1 MPRSVPRFG
10 PRAVSLAYVALGS
23 LWILLSGQ
31 AVLGLSAGDA
41 SLLAVLEAGKG
52 WAYVLGSGALLWGLV
67 HGRDRALA
75 ISAKRFYTLARLAP
89 VAIFRADAAGRCVY
103 VNERFCAISGLAAS
117 AALGNGWAAC
127 VHPDDRVRV
136 VDDWTRSVRERSPFR
151 TEYRVLAADGSVQW
165 MLAEVAEERD
175 GGGRIVGYVGT
186 LTDITERKLA
196 DDDTRRLADDL
207 ETRVAERAAQLEATV
222 RELDTFSYTVSHD
235 LRAPLRSISGFSQMI
250 LEETGETLPPRAR
263 SHLERVIAAS
273 RRMSEMI
280 DGLMDL
286 ARVARSPLRGEW
298 VDVSALAETVF
309 DELRA
314 EEPARVVETRVAPG
328 IRLWGD
334 PTLLRIALENLQQ
347 NAWKFTQG
355 VEGARIV
362 VEPATEGPGVAVR
375 DNGAGFDMAWQ
386 DKLFRAFERL
396 HGPEVFPGS
405 GIGLA
410 TVHRIVARHGGRVWA
425 SGRVG
430 EGASFGFSV
439 PPGPDAAVGAE
450 VAAPPR

>member
-1 MPRSVPRFG
+1 
-10 PRAVSLAYVALGS
+10 
-23 LWILLSGQ
+23 
-31 AVLGLSAGDA
+31 
-41 SLLAVLEAGKG
+41 
-52 WAYVLGSGALLWGLV
+52 
-67 HGRDRALA
+67 
-75 ISAKRFYTLARLAP
+75 
-89 VAIFRADAAGRCVY
+89 
-103 VNERFCAISGLAAS
+103 
-117 AALGNGWAAC
+117 
-127 VHPDDRVRV
+127 
-136 VDDWTRSVRERSPFR
+136 
-151 TEYRVLAADGSVQW
+151 
-165 MLAEVAEERD
+165 
-175 GGGRIVGYVGT
+175 
-186 LTDITERKLA
+186 
-196 DDDTRRLADDL
+196 
-207 ETRVAERAAQLEATV
+207 
-222 RELDTFSYTVSHD
+222 
-235 LRAPLRSISGFSQMI
+235 
-250 LEETGETLPPRAR
+250 
-263 SHLERVIAAS
+263 
-273 RRMSEMI
+273 MSEMI

-298 VDVSALAETVF
+298 VDLSALAETVF

-362 VEPATEGPGVAVR
+362 VEPAIEGAGVAVR

-396 HGPEVFPGS
+396 HGPDVFPGS

-410 TVHRIVARHGGRVWA
+410 TVHRIVTRHGGRVWA
-425 SGRVG
+425 SGQVG
-430 EGASFGFSV
+430 VGASFAFSV